1 MLTLYHHPA
10 SPSSAKV
17 RFVLQEK
24 EIPWESAIV
33 DLYQGEQ
40 FSAAYLAINEAAV
53 VPTLVHNG
61 RPVRE
66 SLVICE
72 YLEEAF
78 PEGPLAPA
86 DLALRA
92 RMRVWC
98 KDIETFM
105 SVSLAGTIFPAND
118 RHELAKLAPEQLN
131 AYFEHHPNKRLAE
144 RKRAWMAE
152 GYASPDARR
161 AVLTYHKFL
170 QKMEL
175 QLGRSEWLVGDTL
188 SLADVETAPYVAVL
202 ELLQFQRWWV
212 GRLPHVERWYSGIKA
227 RPAFQRAHLNIVPDQ
242 LRRDMAKRG
251 AEIWPEVEAIIA
263 TAEPFNGKS
272 PWAMRAEAL

>member
-24 EIPWESAIV
+24 SVAWEGAIV
-33 DLYQGEQ
+33 DLYRGEQ

-53 VPTLVHNG
+53 VPTLVHDG

-78 PEGPLAPA
+78 PETPLAPA
-86 DLALRA
+86 DLAVRA

-118 RHELAKLAPEQLN
+118 RHELAKLAPEQLD
-131 AYFEHHPNKRLAE
+131 AYFERHPNKRLAE
-144 RKRAWMAE
+144 RRRAWMTE
-152 GYASPDARR
+152 GYASADARSS
-161 AVLTYHKFL
+161 VLTYHKFL
-170 QKMEL
+170 QKMEF
-175 QLGRSEWLVGDTL
+175 QLGRSEWLVGNSF
-188 SLADVETAPYVAVL
+188 SLADIETAPYVAVL
-202 ELLQFQRWWV
+202 ELLQFQNWWAD
-212 GRLPHVERWYSGIKA
+212 RLPHVRAWYEKIKA
-227 RPAFQRAHLNIVPDQ
+227 RPAFRSAVVDVVPDQ
-242 LRRDMAKRG
+242 LRHDIAKRG
-251 AEIWPEVEAIIA
+251 AEAWPAVEAIIA

>member
-24 EIPWESAIV
+24 GIPWEGAVV
-33 DLYQGEQ
+33 DLYQGGQ
-40 FSAAYLAINEAAV
+40 FSAAYRAINEAAV
-53 VPTLVHNG
+53 VPTLVHDG
-61 RPVRE
+61 RAVRE

-78 PEGPLAPA
+78 PDMPLTPA
-86 DLALRA
+86 NLAVRA

-105 SVSLAGTIFPAND
+105 SVSLAGTIFPTND
-118 RHELAKLAPEQLN
+118 RFELAKLAPEQLDG
-131 AYFEHHPNKRLAE
+131 YFERHPNKRLAE

-175 QLGRSEWLVGDTL
+175 QLSRSEWLIGNSLT
-188 SLADVETAPYVAVL
+188 LADIETAPYVAVL
-202 ELLQFQRWWV
+202 ELLGFQRWWV
-212 GRLPHVERWYSGIKA
+212 DRFPRVGRWYDRIKA
-227 RPAFQRAHLNIVPDQ
+227 RSAFGRAIVDVVPDQ
-242 LRRDMAKRG
+242 LRRDMAAHG
-251 AEIWPEVEAIIA
+251 AQAWPEVEAIIA

>member
-24 EIPWESAIV
+24 GVPWEGAIV

-40 FSAAYLAINEAAV
+40 FSTAYLAINEAAV
-53 VPTLVHNG
+53 VPTLVHDD

-78 PEGPLAPA
+78 PTVPLAPA
-86 DLALRA
+86 DLASRA

-118 RHELAKLAPEQLN
+118 RHELAKLAPERLD
-131 AYFEHHPNKRLAE
+131 AYFEGHPNRRLAE
-144 RKRAWMAE
+144 RRRAWMTE

-170 QKMEL
+170 QKMEF
-175 QLGRSEWLVGDTL
+175 QLGRSEWLIGNSF
-188 SLADVETAPYVAVL
+188 SLADIETAPYIAVL
-202 ELLQFQRWWV
+202 ELLQFQNWWAD
-212 GRLPHVERWYSGIKA
+212 RFPHVRAWYEKIKA
-227 RPAFQRAHLNIVPDQ
+227 RSAFRRAAVDVVPDR

-251 AEIWPEVEAIIA
+251 AEAWPEVDAIIA

>member
-10 SPSSAKV
+10 SPSCAKV
-17 RFVLQEK
+17 RFVLHEK
-24 EIPWESAIV
+24 RIPHEDVLV
-33 DLYQGEQ
+33 DLYRGEQ
-40 FSAAYLAINEAAV
+40 FSTSYLALNEAAV
-53 VPTLVHNG
+53 VPTLVHDG

-78 PEGPLAPA
+78 PEVPLAPSDMA
-86 DLALRA
+86 MRA

-118 RHELAKLAPEQLN
+118 RHELGKLVPEQLT
-131 AYFEHHPNKRLAE
+131 AYFERHTNKRLAE
-144 RKRAWMAE
+144 RKRAWVAE
-152 GYASPDARR
+152 GYASPAARS

-170 QKMEL
+170 QKMEF
-175 QLGRSEWLVGDTL
+175 QLSRSEWLVGDTL
-188 SLADVETAPYVAVL
+188 SLADIETAPYVAVL
-202 ELLQFQRWWV
+202 ELLQFQNWWRD
-212 GRLPHVERWYSGIKA
+212 RLPRVAGWYERMKA
-227 RPAFQRAHLNIVPDQ
+227 RPAFRPAVVDVVPER

-251 AEIWPEVEAIIA
+251 AEVWPEVEAIIA

>member
-10 SPSSAKV
+10 SPSCAKA

-24 EIPWESAIV
+24 GIPYEDAIV
-33 DLYQGEQ
+33 DVYQGEQ
-40 FSAAYLAINEAAV
+40 FSAAYLAVNEAAII
-53 VPTLVHNG
+53 PTLLHNG

-78 PEGPLAPA
+78 PEVPLAPA
-86 DLALRA
+86 DMATRA

-118 RHELAKLAPEQLN
+118 RYELAKLPAATLD
-131 AYFEHHPNKRLAE
+131 AYFERHPNKRLAE
-144 RKRAWMAE
+144 KKRAWIAE

-170 QKMEL
+170 QKMEF
-175 QLGRSEWLVGDTL
+175 QLGRSQWLVG
-188 SLADVETAPYVAVL
+188 SAWGLADIETAPYVAVL
-202 ELLQFQRWWV
+202 ELLEFQKWWRD
-212 GRLPHVERWYSGIKA
+212 RLPRVTGWYDRMKA
-227 RPAFQRAHLNIVPDQ
+227 RPAFRQAVVDVVPEQ
-242 LRRDMAKRG
+242 LRRDMSKRG